1 MKLRNKNFLNGTE
14 LDHQDLEDLLTLAD
28 QLKTDRATAART
40 DLKNKQVAL
49 LFEKPSLRT
58 RVSFTV
64 AVNELGGQVVEL
76 VSSNRKKEDPE
87 DTIRVLEGYVHGTMV
102 RTFEHGILEKMAQFS
117 KRPIINGLSD
127 SHHPCQALADLLTL
141 KQEYKKLKGVK
152 LAYVGDGNNVL
163 HSLLLLAPFLGV
175 DLSYACPKGYEPN
188 SFIVKQAK
196 MRAKE
201 GGGSVSAH
209 VDPTLAVKGAN
220 AIYTDVWVSMG
231 AENKK
236 IDKDQIFWDYQ
247 VNEELYKLAAPEAIL
262 MHCMPM
268 TRGKEI
274 TDGMVEHPRSRL
286 FQQSENRL
294 HAQKALLVGL
304 MGNA

>member
-14 LDHQDLEDLLTLAD
+14 LDHQDLEDILTFAEK
-28 QLKTDRATAART
+28 LKTERLSAVRT
-40 DLKNKQVAL
+40 DLKGKQVAL

-76 VSSNRKKEDPE
+76 VSSNRKKEEPE
-87 DTIRVLEGYVHGTMV
+87 DTIRVLEGYVHATMV
-102 RTFEHGILEKMAQFS
+102 RTFEHGILEKMTQFS
-117 KRPIINGLSD
+117 KMPIINGLSD

-141 KQEYKKLKGVK
+141 KQEFGNLKGVK

-175 DLSYACPKGYEPN
+175 NLSYACPKGHEPN

-201 GGGSVSAH
+201 GGGSVSA
-209 VDPTLAVKGAN
+209 DRAQWPGGACG
-220 AIYTDVWVSMG
+220 T
-231 AENKK
+231 
-236 IDKDQIFWDYQ
+236 
-247 VNEELYKLAAPEAIL
+247 EAWF
-262 MHCMPM
+262 
-268 TRGKEI
+268 TR
-274 TDGMVEHPRSRL
+274 R
-286 FQQSENRL
+286 
-294 HAQKALLVGL
+294 HAFG
-304 MGNA
+304 